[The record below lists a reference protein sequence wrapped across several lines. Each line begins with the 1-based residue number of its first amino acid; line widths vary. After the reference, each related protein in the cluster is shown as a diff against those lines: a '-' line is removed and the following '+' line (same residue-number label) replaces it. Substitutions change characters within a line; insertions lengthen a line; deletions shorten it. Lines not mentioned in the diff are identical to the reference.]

1 MRFQFEITEKVYERA
16 IELIERDEVT
26 ISHDRRTELFFEAM
40 DEYPNEDKEM

>member
-1 MRFQFEITEKVYERA
+1 MRFHFGITEKAYERA

-40 DEYPNEDKEM
+40 KEYPIEDQEM